1 MQPSVFC
8 MVGSC
13 SLIIVKAGQH
23 GTQLALLIQDLKLR
37 VLKKIDWSALILIF
51 ISKLTVT
58 PKDLLLD
65 IFCQIFVCKC

>member
-8 MVGSC
+8 VVASC
-13 SLIIVKAGQH
+13 SLIIVKTGQH
-23 GTQLALLIQDLKLR
+23 GTRLALLIQDLKLR
-37 VLKKIDWSALILIF
+37 VLKKINWSALILIF
-51 ISKLTVT
+51 ISKLTVA

>member
-1 MQPSVFC
+1 
-8 MVGSC
+8 MVASC
-13 SLIIVKAGQH
+13 SLIIVKTGQH

-51 ISKLTVT
+51 ISKLTVA